1 MKIRRDLKGKK
12 TNIKVYEEGMLMGK
26 IRIES
31 EK

>member
-1 MKIRRDLKGKK
+1 MKIRRDLKVKK
-12 TNIKVYEEGMLMGK
+12 TNIKVYEELMGK